1 MASEKLTDENP
12 VVAPSGRA
20 PSARFLAKR
29 EAIVLSAVAQINRHG
44 VRGMTLGD
52 VAACLNLVPSGLIYY
67 FKSKEDL
74 AVAVFL
80 KAIARFN
87 QLIADSENAPDAPAR
102 LRAFILNYFDYRAQ
116 VAKGLAEP
124 IANFNDIKALD
135 RPEVNDAYIEM
146 FRRARRLIPVSSVAT
161 RGDRNGRTVL
171 LLATLTFST
180 AWLFYWRP
188 ADYARIAD
196 RMANVLMN
204 GIVTKDSRLPHPQ
217 DLVIPDGGYTY
228 EEGSPEQFLRAA
240 TQLIN
245 EEGYHGASADRI
257 SAQLNVTKGAFY
269 HYNSNKDELVVAGC
283 HRTFAILWRAIDAAE
298 ATVVPADGKLRV
310 FVTLLST
317 LIRLQQSSAPL
328 LRTTALSTVPE
339 NIRIELLVRLRG
351 ITIRYASMLCDGVS
365 DGSIR
370 PIDTTLTA
378 QIITAAINSAS
389 ELAWWHPDD
398 GADVRAKYYVDAL
411 LRGLLHS

>member
-1 MASEKLTDENP
+1 MTDEILA
-12 VVAPSGRA
+12 VSPSGRA

-29 EAIVLSAVAQINRHG
+29 EAIILSAVTEINRHG

-67 FKSKEDL
+67 FKNKEDL
-74 AVAVFL
+74 AVAAFL
-80 KAIARFN
+80 RAIARFD
-87 QLIADSENAPDAPAR
+87 QLIADSEHEQNSATR
-102 LRAFILNYFDYRAQ
+102 LRAFIRNYFDYRFQ

-124 IANFNDIKALD
+124 IANFNDVKALN
-135 RPEVNDAYIEM
+135 RPEVNDAYIRM
-146 FRRARRLIPVSSVAT
+146 FRRARRLIPVSSTAS

-180 AWLFYWRP
+180 AWLSYWRP
-188 ADYARIAD
+188 ADYGRIAD
-196 RMANVLMN
+196 RIADVLIN
-204 GIVTKDSRLPHPQ
+204 GIVADGAHFPPARE
-217 DLVIPDGGYTY
+217 LVVPDGGYAH
-228 EEGSPEQFLRAA
+228 EDGSPEQFLRAA
-240 TQLIN
+240 TKLIN

-257 SAQLNVTKGAFY
+257 SAHLNVTKGAFY
-269 HYNSNKDELVVAGC
+269 HYNSNKDELVVAGF

-298 ATVVPADGKLRV
+298 ATDVGGDGKLQV

-339 NIRIELLVRLRG
+339 NIRIELLARLRG
-351 ITIRYASMLCDGVS
+351 ITIRYASMLCDGIG

-370 PIDTTLTA
+370 AIDTTVTA

-389 ELAWWHPDD
+389 ELAWWHPDE
-398 GADVRAKYYVDAL
+398 GSEARAKSYVEAL
-411 LRGLLHS
+411 FRGLLNA

>member
-1 MASEKLTDENP
+1 MASETMTDEKS
-12 VVAPSGRA
+12 VVAPSGRT
-20 PSARFLAKR
+20 PSTRFLAKR
-29 EAIVLSAVAQINRHG
+29 EAIVLSAVTEINRHG

-67 FKSKEDL
+67 FKNKEDL

-80 KAIARFN
+80 KAIARFD
-87 QLIADSENAPDAPAR
+87 QLIADSENEPDSAGR
-102 LRAFILNYFDYRAQ
+102 LRAFIRNHFDYRAQ

-124 IANFNDIKALD
+124 IANFNDVKALN
-135 RPEVNDAYIEM
+135 RREVNDAYVGM
-146 FRRARRLIPVSSVAT
+146 FRRARRLIPVSSTAS
-161 RGDRNGRTVL
+161 RGDRNGRTLL

-180 AWLFYWRP
+180 AWLPYWRP

-196 RMANVLMN
+196 RIADVLIN
-204 GIVTKDSRLPHPQ
+204 GIIVTGASLPPAQ
-217 DLVIPDGGYTY
+217 ALVIPDGGYAH

-257 SAQLNVTKGAFY
+257 SAHLNVTKGAFY
-269 HYNSNKDELVVAGC
+269 HYNSNKDELVVAGF

-298 ATVVPADGKLRV
+298 AADVESGDKLQV
-310 FVTLLST
+310 FVTLLSA
-317 LIRLQQSSAPL
+317 LVRLQQSSAPL

-339 NIRIELLVRLRG
+339 NIRIELLARLRG
-351 ITIRYASMLCDGVS
+351 ITIRYASMLCDGIE

-370 PIDTTLTA
+370 AIDTTVTA

-389 ELAWWHPDD
+389 ELAWWRPDEGSD
-398 GADVRAKYYVDAL
+398 ARAKHC
-411 LRGLLHS
+411 HS

>member
-1 MASEKLTDENP
+1 MASETLMGESP
-12 VVAPSGRA
+12 VIAPSGRA

-29 EAIVLSAVAQINRHG
+29 EAIVLSAVTEINRHG

-67 FKSKEDL
+67 FKNKEDL

-80 KAIARFN
+80 KAIGRFD
-87 QLIADSENAPDAPAR
+87 QLIADSEREPDSASR
-102 LRAFILNYFDYRAQ
+102 LRALVRNYFEYRFK

-124 IANFNDIKALD
+124 IANFNDVKALN
-135 RPEVNDAYIEM
+135 RPEVNNAYIDM
-146 FRRARRLIPVSSVAT
+146 FRRARRLIPVSSAAS
-161 RGDRNGRTVL
+161 RADRNGRTVL
-171 LLATLTFST
+171 LLATLTFAT
-180 AWLFYWRP
+180 AWLPFWRP
-188 ADYARIAD
+188 ADYARLADRIAD
-196 RMANVLMN
+196 VLIN
-204 GIVTKDSRLPHPQ
+204 GIVPNGMRIPPARE
-217 DLVIPDGGYTY
+217 LVIPDGGYAH

-257 SAQLNVTKGAFY
+257 SAHLNVTKGAFY
-269 HYNSNKDELVVAGC
+269 HYNSNKDELVVAGF
-283 HRTFAILWRAIDAAE
+283 HRTFSILWRAIDAAE
-298 ATVVPADGKLRV
+298 ATDVEAGDKLQV
-310 FVTLLST
+310 FVTLLSA

-339 NIRIELLVRLRG
+339 NIRVELLTRLRG
-351 ITIRYASMLCDGVS
+351 ITIRYASMLCDGIG

-370 PIDTTLTA
+370 PIDTTVTA

-389 ELAWWHPDD
+389 ELAWWRPDE
-398 GADVRAKYYVDAL
+398 GSNLRAKYYVDAI
-411 LRGLLHS
+411 LRGLLHT